1 MVDGTP
7 IPLPPPQFLTLR
19 SVLVSFPQPTR
30 WRTRPVGMRQQNMC
44 RWAPYMKLSFIFV
57 IMALFLSIAIGAV
70 YLLDYSRAKK
80 LAYASQAYVLDQM
93 VIRMES
99 EGVNLKGNDRINE
112 IINSL
117 KDQGFEYKQGEWTMV
132 KLKDLPEPF
141 IFFTGVS
148 YNIRKDL
155 NIGE

>member
-1 MVDGTP
+1 
-7 IPLPPPQFLTLR
+7 
-19 SVLVSFPQPTR
+19 
-30 WRTRPVGMRQQNMC
+30 
-44 RWAPYMKLSFIFV
+44 
-57 IMALFLSIAIGAV
+57 
-70 YLLDYSRAKK
+70 
-80 LAYASQAYVLDQM
+80 
-93 VIRMES
+93 MES